1 MRRSQAILFGEDTL
15 KLELLTTPICR
26 LPIKWEGSLFERLVG
41 RVERELKRAGIDL
54 RPHFYLSNEYG
65 CVEGTANIGV
75 GFWDVDPMLRDLNEE
90 ARGFRYSE
98 EEILMTLRHE
108 VGHAFCY
115 SHKLYR
121 LREFRS
127 IFNVEGHFFRTYPSR
142 NLFHFN
148 PWSRDFVNPC
158 GDHYAQKHPDDD
170 FAETFAVWLG
180 DPTWRRTYQF
190 YPGALRKLEYVG
202 QVVSRYGSRRPIV
215 KNDPFEVHDPIDE
228 LKLTVKEFL
237 GARVRH
243 YRKRARGFIDPYLK
257 RIFRVRSRRQTR
269 VIEVPELVLR
279 HKRMLTSRV
288 SREIGVRE
296 AVVQNLIEKIRER
309 ASVLDLVVPR
319 HLAGAKLGELS
330 TLMETLTEN
339 YTKNGVFHP
348 LLN

>member
-1 MRRSQAILFGEDTL
+1 MRRSQALLFGVDTL

-26 LPIKWEGSLFERLVG
+26 LPIQWEGSLFDRLVG
-41 RVERELKRAGIDL
+41 RVERDLDRAGIAL

-65 CVEGTANIGV
+65 CVEGSANIGV
-75 GFWDVDPMLRDLNEE
+75 GFWDADPMLRDLNEE

-98 EEILMTLRHE
+98 SDILTTLRHE
-108 VGHAFCY
+108 AGHAFCY
-115 SHKLYR
+115 SYKLYR

-127 IFNVEGHFFRTYPSR
+127 LFNVEGHFFRTYPTH
-142 NLFHFN
+142 NLYRFN

-180 DPTWRRTYQF
+180 DLTWKKTYQF
-190 YPGALRKLEYVG
+190 FPGALRKLEYVG
-202 QVVSRYGSRRPIV
+202 QAVAKYGGRRVLV
-215 KNDPFEVHDPIDE
+215 KTDPTDEHDPVDE

-243 YRKRARGFIDPYLK
+243 YRKRARGFIDPHL
-257 RIFRVRSRRQTR
+257 RQLFRVRPRRRGR

-279 HKRMLTSRV
+279 HKRMLTTRV
-288 SREIGVRE
+288 SREIGVDE
-296 AVVQNLIEKIRER
+296 AVVQDLIEKVRER

-319 HLAGAKLGELS
+319 GEAEAKLVELS
-330 TLMETLTEN
+330 TFVETLTEN
-339 YTKNGVFHP
+339 YVRNRDFQP
-348 LLN
+348 SLN